1 MNALINILYLIF
13 IISCIFFGG
22 KSITK
27 ILGLEQENKSLIP
40 SIVIS
45 FGIGFSFMIIILI
58 ILGFFGWLKQPVLWV
73 ILFLFLIIGAINRN
87 NLSYEIDSIR
97 SIFKGLKKIEF
108 FILILLSSI
117 SILYLITALSPTLDG
132 DSLAGYLLLPR
143 EYAKNNSITVV
154 DYAMGS
160 IYPQNGQLISSLGF
174 LLKGQILAQLL
185 VTWTMGLLCI
195 LTIYSIGKFLF
206 NKQTALVG
214 VLIWYGT
221 YSVAFL
227 AQSAKI
233 DLAWAAFD
241 LMALYAFM
249 QWYFSNSSKRE
260 MKWLLLAGVFIGIA
274 GGIKQVSVFTIIIL
288 ILGIT
293 FRLFKNKE
301 SNIYTFVKSYIT
313 FLIPVSIAGIWV
325 IRSYL
330 LTGTLAYSG
339 GNLPNNQGILGF
351 FQTLWQMSMLGN
363 AVSLEGPMGKSIGP
377 SILALV
383 PIIFCFKKV
392 DRRVWHILGYCGVM
406 LVLWYNGVQR
416 ARHLLPTIALL
427 SLIAGYA
434 VNLLISLKPK
444 IGYTV
449 LMLVVFSIGLNIG
462 PWVYVNFISM
472 DRFGYIVGKHNLDEY
487 LKVNLIKAHWYPNYK
502 MTVKIR
508 DELPDDVKIAALSTG
523 NSYYVKRPFY
533 CPGPAMLAP
542 AWTQGSAEFPNPRN
556 FYNELINFGITHV
569 FINDYVVDQWNLE
582 NAWLNQPE
590 FKGKY
595 LEELISINGQHLYEI
610 KEI

>member
-1 MNALINILYLIF
+1 MMVV
-13 IISCIFFGG
+13 G
-22 KSITK
+22 KSI
-27 ILGLEQENKSLIP
+27 IRNL
-40 SIVIS
+40 SIEPKGNSFISNFVIS
-45 FGIGFSFMIIILI
+45 MGVGISLMVIILV
-58 ILGFFGWLKQPVLWV
+58 ILGFFSFLKVLILWTVLFIFGTIGFTNISKMRFALIQLKQP
-73 ILFLFLIIGAINRN
+73 FLQLT
-87 NLSYEIDSIR
+87 
-97 SIFKGLKKIEF
+97 KIEF
-108 FILILLSSI
+108 FTLSLIVII
-117 SILYLITALSPTLDG
+117 SILYLISGLSPTLDG
-132 DSLAGYLLLPR
+132 DSLASYLLLPR
-143 EYAKNNSITVV
+143 EYAKNNSIVVV

-160 IYPQNGQLISSLGF
+160 IYPQNGQLISTMGL
-174 LLKGQILAQLL
+174 LLKDQVLGQLL
-185 VTWTMGLLCI
+185 VSWMMGLLCI
-195 LTIYSIGKFLF
+195 LTIYSIGRFLF
-206 NKQTALVG
+206 NRQTALIG

-241 LMALYAFM
+241 LLALYAFM
-249 QWYFSNSSKRE
+249 QWYFSDSSKRE

-288 ILGIT
+288 TLGIT
-293 FRLFKNKE
+293 LRLFANKE
-301 SNIYTFVKSYIT
+301 SNIITFIKSYIAL
-313 FLIPVSIAGIWV
+313 LIPVSLAGIWV

-339 GNLPNNQGILGF
+339 GNLPNNQGIFGF

-392 DRRVWHILGYCGVM
+392 DRRIWHILGYCILM
-406 LVLWYNGVQR
+406 LILWYNGVQR

-427 SLIAGYA
+427 SLIAGYV
-434 VNLLISLKPK
+434 VNLLISQKLK
-444 IGYTV
+444 IGFTV
-449 LMLVVFSIGLNIG
+449 LMIVVFSIGLNIG

-508 DELPDDVKIAALSTG
+508 DELLNDVKIAALSTG
-523 NSYYVKRPFY
+523 NSYYLDKPFY
-533 CPGPAMLAP
+533 GARPTLAP
-542 AWTQGSAEFPNPRN
+542 AWTQGKSEYPDARH

-582 NAWLNQPE
+582 DAWLNQPE